1 MVDLYSQTKLVII
14 PIRRKQ
20 GSTPTT
26 GKRDRSRLERSD
38 ESEFHLILK
47 DQELKDLKRTTRPE
61 HDPHCSR
68 KRVLPD
74 SIPPGD
80 DSAVDVLKTS
90 EKWTGP
96 DWWDPHFGFRSM
108 KRWRLEFILLLL
120 NLTLLPLYLRLS
132 DFSFLCKQLRSS
144 EQVEV
149 PKKLLDPV
157 EFPSAT

>member
-1 MVDLYSQTKLVII
+1 
-14 PIRRKQ
+14 
-20 GSTPTT
+20 
-26 GKRDRSRLERSD
+26 
-38 ESEFHLILK
+38 
-47 DQELKDLKRTTRPE
+47 
-61 HDPHCSR
+61 
-68 KRVLPD
+68 
-74 SIPPGD
+74 
-80 DSAVDVLKTS
+80 
-90 EKWTGP
+90 
-96 DWWDPHFGFRSM
+96 M